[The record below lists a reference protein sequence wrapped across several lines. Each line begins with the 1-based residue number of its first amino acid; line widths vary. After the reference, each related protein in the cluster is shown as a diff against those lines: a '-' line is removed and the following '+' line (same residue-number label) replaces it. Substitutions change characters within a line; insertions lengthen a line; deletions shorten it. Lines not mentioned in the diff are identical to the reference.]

1 MALVFLVFL
10 HGSYVNLVFFVGDF
24 VASWQLTKRF
34 QSGDYALNLIPVPRK
49 KRLAGQLIAQGFVL
63 GSLWI
68 MDLIILGMQLF
79 IPFGSLALPLTWKAV
94 GISLCATLAFVAYSS
109 VSYTHLD
116 VYKRQSLRKLSTR
129 CC

>member
-24 VASWQLTKRF
+24 VASWQLTKKVSKRRLRIEPD
-34 QSGDYALNLIPVPRK
+34 SGPAE

-94 GISLCATLAFVAYSS
+94 GISP
-109 VSYTHLD
+109 
-116 VYKRQSLRKLSTR
+116 LRHAGVCR
-129 CC
+129 I